1 LQQELE
7 NNLKVGLVKN
17 FDNIMVV
24 FKSVKY
30 KNFLS
35 SGNIFTEIK
44 LDQHPTTL
52 IVGSNGA
59 GKSTFLDAITFSLF
73 GKPFR
78 NINKP
83 QLVNSINEKD
93 CVVEIEFKIGK
104 INYKVVRGIKPN
116 TFEIYVDGSLL
127 NQDAKAKDYQD
138 YLEKVILKMNYKSFT
153 QIVILGSTN
162 FTPFM
167 QLSAADRRTVIE
179 DLLDIQIF
187 SSMNVIVKNKLHTLK
202 DEAAQLKIQID
213 NTKDKIDLHKKH
225 LDELKKNTKEIVDA
239 KKQEVVENKA
249 SLSSLETEATNKEV
263 EIDNL
268 VNETTDEDST
278 TKKFQKLNNLEAKIE
293 GNIQKLEKDIEFYS
307 VNSTCPT
314 CDQAIN
320 NKEEK
325 VHTCNSKITELNEGL
340 TKLKEE
346 SDAVLQRINTI
357 KAVQKQLKSLE
368 QDLVRINT
376 SRSQIRKYIAKLE
389 DEIAEIE
396 SKPAMSDEFKAQS
409 KTLLNALQSFN
420 DKRKEVSEQTQNYDI
435 VAQLLKDGGIKSKII
450 KQYVPVINKLVN
462 KYLAAMDFFVNFN
475 IDEEFKE
482 TIKSR
487 HRDDF
492 SYENFSEGEK
502 KRIDLALLFTWR
514 SVAKLKNSVNTNLL
528 IFDEVFDGSLDINGT
543 EEFMKLINMMNEGT
557 NIFVI
562 THKSDQMVDKFKYT
576 IRFGKVKNFSQVV
589 S

>member
-1 LQQELE
+1 M
-7 NNLKVGLVKN
+7 
-17 FDNIMVV
+17 IT
-24 FKSVKY
+24 FKSVRY

-35 SGNIFTEIK
+35 TGNVFTEIK
-44 LDQHPTTL
+44 LNENATTL
-52 IVGSNGA
+52 IVGENGA

-93 CVVEIEFKIGK
+93 CIVEVEFAIASKQYKI
-104 INYKVVRGIKPN
+104 IRGIKPN
-116 TFEIYVDGSLL
+116 VFEIYIDGELL
-127 NQDAKAKDYQD
+127 NQDAKSKDYQEQ
-138 YLEKVILKMNYKSFT
+138 LEKLILKMNYKSFT

-167 QLSAADRRTVIE
+167 QLSASDRRAVIE

-213 NTKDKIDLHKKH
+213 NTRDKIELHKKH

-239 KKQEVVENKA
+239 KKQEVKENTA
-249 SLSSLETEATNKEV
+249 SLSDLETEATTKET

-268 VNETTDEDST
+268 LLKVEDEDTT
-278 TKKFQKLNNLEAKIE
+278 TKKFNKLNQLEAKIE

-340 TKLKEE
+340 NKLKEE
-346 SDAVLQRINTI
+346 SDAVLHRINTI
-357 KAVQKQLKSLE
+357 KTTQKELKTFE

-376 SRSQIRKYIAKLE
+376 SRKQVRNYIAKLE
-389 DEIAEIE
+389 KEIAEIE

-409 KTLLNALQSFN
+409 KELLNALQSFN
-420 DKRKEVSEQTQNYDI
+420 EKRKEVSEQTQNYDI

-543 EEFMKLINMMNEGT
+543 EEFMKLIYMFAENT

-562 THKSDQMVDKFKYT
+562 THKTDQMVDKFKHT
-576 IRFGKVKNFSQVV
+576 IRFGKVKNF
-589 S
+589 

>member
-1 LQQELE
+1 VIL
-7 NNLKVGLVKN
+7 
-17 FDNIMVV
+17 
-24 FKSVKY
+24 FKTVRY

-35 SGNIFTEIK
+35 TGNLFTEIK
-44 LDQHPTTL
+44 LNENATTL
-52 IVGSNGA
+52 IVGENGA
-59 GKSTFLDAITFSLF
+59 GKSTFLDAVTFSLF

-93 CVVEIEFKIGK
+93 CQVEVEFTIGK
-104 INYKVVRGIKPN
+104 KEYKVVRGIKPN
-116 TFEIYVDGSLL
+116 VFEIYQDGTLL
-127 NQDAKAKDYQD
+127 NQDAKSKDYQEQ
-138 YLEKVILKMNYKSFT
+138 LEKNILKMNYKSFT

-167 QLSAADRRTVIE
+167 QLSASDRRAVIE

-187 SSMNVIVKNKLHTLK
+187 SAMNVVVKSKLHTLK

-213 NTKDKIDLHKKH
+213 NTKDKIELHKKH

-239 KKQEVVENKA
+239 KKQEVVDNTA
-249 SLSSLETEATNKEV
+249 SLSTLETEATSKEV
-263 EIDNL
+263 EIENL
-268 VNETTDEDST
+268 LTETADEESN
-278 TKKFQKLNNLEAKIE
+278 TKKFNKLNQLEAKIE
-293 GNIQKLEKDIEFYS
+293 GNIQKLANDIEFYS

-325 VHTCNSKITELNEGL
+325 VHTCNTKISELTDGL

-357 KAVQKQLKSLE
+357 KATQKQLKSLE

-376 SRSQIRKYIAKLE
+376 SRGQVRKYIKKLE
-389 DEIAEIE
+389 DEITEIE

-409 KTLLNALQSFN
+409 KTLLNDLQAFN
-420 DKRKEVSEQTQNYDI
+420 DKRKTVSEQTQHYDI

-462 KYLAAMDFFVNFN
+462 KYLAAMDFFVNFT

-543 EEFMKLINMMNEGT
+543 EEFMKLINMMNENT

-562 THKSDQMVDKFKYT
+562 THKTDQMVDKFKHT
-576 IRFGKVKNFSQVV
+576 IRFAKVKNFSQMVV
-589 S
+589 

>member
-1 LQQELE
+1 M
-7 NNLKVGLVKN
+7 
-17 FDNIMVV
+17 II
-24 FKSVKY
+24 FKQVRY

-35 SGNIFTEIK
+35 TGNVFTEIP
-44 LDQHPTTL
+44 LNENATTL
-52 IVGSNGA
+52 IVGENGA
-59 GKSTFLDAITFSLF
+59 GKSTFLDAITFALF

-93 CVVEIEFKIGK
+93 CIVEIEFSISKK
-104 INYKVVRGIKPN
+104 NYKIIRGIRPN
-116 TFEIYVDGSLL
+116 VFEIYVDGELL
-127 NQDAKAKDYQD
+127 NQDARAKDYQD
-138 YLEKVILKMNYKSFT
+138 QLEKLILKMNYKSFT

-167 QLSAADRRTVIE
+167 QLSAYDRRAVIE

-187 SSMNVIVKNKLHTLK
+187 SAMNVVVKSKLSNLK
-202 DEAAQLKIQID
+202 EEASKIKIQID
-213 NTKDKIDLHKKH
+213 NTKDKIELHKKH

-239 KKQEVVENKA
+239 KKLEVKENLEQLDTLKTESD
-249 SLSSLETEATNKEV
+249 SLNDG
-263 EIDNL
+263 IDKL
-268 VNETTDEDST
+268 LTDIQDEDLTS
-278 TKKFQKLNNLEAKIE
+278 KRFNKLNNLEAKIE

-307 VNSTCPT
+307 DHSTCPT

-325 VHTCNSKITELNEGL
+325 VHTCNTKITELNDGL
-340 TKLKEE
+340 KKLKEE
-346 SDAVLQRINTI
+346 SDAVLERINTI
-357 KAVQKQLKSLE
+357 KSTQKQITQLQ
-368 QDLVRINT
+368 QDLVRNT
-376 SRSQIRKYIAKLE
+376 TSSKQIRNYIKKLE
-389 DEIAEIE
+389 KEIEDIE

-409 KTLLNALQSFN
+409 KELLNALQAFN
-420 DKRKEVSEQTQNYDI
+420 EKRKEVSENTQNYDI

-450 KQYVPVINKLVN
+450 KQYVPIINKLVN

-543 EEFMKLINMMNEGT
+543 EEFMKLINMMNENT

-562 THKSDQMVDKFKYT
+562 THKTDQMVDKFKHT
-576 IRFGKVKNFSQVV
+576 IRFGKVKNFSQVI
-589 S
+589 

>member
-1 LQQELE
+1 MILFK
-7 NNLKVGLVKN
+7 KVR
-17 FDNIMVV
+17 
-24 FKSVKY
+24 Y

-35 SGNIFTEIK
+35 TGNFFTEIS
-44 LDQHPTTL
+44 LNTNATTL
-52 IVGSNGA
+52 IIGENGA
-59 GKSTFLDAITFSLF
+59 GKSTFLDAITFALF

-78 NINKP
+78 SVNKP

-93 CVVEIEFKIGK
+93 CVVEIEFNISSK
-104 INYKVVRGIKPN
+104 NYKIIRGIKPN
-116 TFEIYVDGSLL
+116 VFEIYCDGDLV
-127 NQDAKAKDYQD
+127 NQDAKSKDYQD
-138 YLEKVILKMNYKSFT
+138 QLEKLILKMNYKSFT

-167 QLSAADRRTVIE
+167 QLSAGDRRAVIE

-187 SSMNVIVKNKLHTLK
+187 SSMNAIVKSKMNAIKE
-202 DEAAQLKIQID
+202 DAAKLKIQID
-213 NTKDKIDLHKKH
+213 STKEKIELHKKH
-225 LDELKKNTKEIVDA
+225 LDELKKNTKEIVSA
-239 KKQEVVENKA
+239 KKQEVVDN
-249 SLSSLETEATNKEV
+249 SSNLLQLINEGEEV
-263 EIDNL
+263 NTKIDNL
-268 VNETTDEDST
+268 LLEIQDEEFTNKRFS
-278 TKKFQKLNNLEAKIE
+278 KLNNLEAKIE

-340 TKLKEE
+340 NKLKEE

-357 KAVQKQLKSLE
+357 KTTQKELKSLE
-368 QDLVRINT
+368 QDIVRINT
-376 SRSQIRKYIAKLE
+376 SCSQIRKYVAKLE
-389 DEIAEIE
+389 KEIE
-396 SKPAMSDEFKAQS
+396 EIENKPAMSDEFKAQS
-409 KTLLNALQSFN
+409 KTLLNDLQSFN
-420 DKRKEVSEQTQNYDI
+420 ERRKQAVELTQQYDI

-450 KQYVPVINKLVN
+450 KQYIPVINKLVN
-462 KYLAAMDFFVNFN
+462 KYLASMDFFVNFN

-482 TIKSR
+482 SIKSR

-514 SVAKLKNSVNTNLL
+514 AVAKLKNSANTNLL
-528 IFDEVFDGSLDINGT
+528 IFDEVFDGSLDANGT
-543 EEFMKLINMMNEGT
+543 EEFLKLINMFNDGT

-562 THKSDQMVDKFKYT
+562 SHKGDVLADKFKHT
-576 IRFGKVKNFSQVV
+576 IKFEKIKNFSQMVL
-589 S
+589 

>member
-1 LQQELE
+1 VIFFS
-7 NNLKVGLVKN
+7 KVR
-17 FDNIMVV
+17 
-24 FKSVKY
+24 Y

-35 SGNIFTEIK
+35 TGNIFTEID
-44 LDQHPTTL
+44 LGAHPTTL
-52 IVGSNGA
+52 IVGENGA
-59 GKSTFLDAITFSLF
+59 GKSTFLDAITFALF

-213 NTKDKIDLHKKH
+213 NTKDKIELHKKH

-249 SLSSLETEATNKEV
+249 SLSLLETEATTKEV
-263 EIDNL
+263 EIDTI
-268 VNETTDEDST
+268 VNETADEDNT
-278 TKKFQKLNNLEAKIE
+278 TRKFNKLNQLEAKIE

-320 NKEEK
+320 NKDEK
-325 VHTCNSKITELNEGL
+325 VHTCNSKITELTEGL

-389 DEIAEIE
+389 TEIAEIE

-409 KTLLNALQSFN
+409 KTLLNALQAFN

-562 THKSDQMVDKFKYT
+562 THKSDQMVDKFKHT
-576 IRFGKVKNFSQVV
+576 IRFGKVKNFSQMV
-589 S
+589 

>member
-1 LQQELE
+1 ML
-7 NNLKVGLVKN
+7 
-17 FDNIMVV
+17 
-24 FKSVKY
+24 
-30 KNFLS
+30 
-35 SGNIFTEIK
+35 
-44 LDQHPTTL
+44 
-52 IVGSNGA
+52 
-59 GKSTFLDAITFSLF
+59 
-73 GKPFR
+73 
-78 NINKP
+78 
-83 QLVNSINEKD
+83 
-93 CVVEIEFKIGK
+93 
-104 INYKVVRGIKPN
+104 
-116 TFEIYVDGSLL
+116 FEIYVDGSLL

-213 NTKDKIDLHKKH
+213 NTKDKIELHKKH
-225 LDELKKNTKEIVDA
+225 LDELKKNTKEIIDA

-249 SLSSLETEATNKEV
+249 SLSSLETEATTKEV
-263 EIDNL
+263 EIDTI
-268 VNETTDEDST
+268 VNETADEDNT
-278 TKKFQKLNNLEAKIE
+278 TRKFNKLNQLEAKIE

-320 NKEEK
+320 NKDEK
-325 VHTCNSKITELNEGL
+325 VHTCNSKITELTEGL

-389 DEIAEIE
+389 TEIAEIE

-409 KTLLNALQSFN
+409 KTLLNALQAFN
-420 DKRKEVSEQTQNYDI
+420 DKRKEQ
-435 VAQLLKDGGIKSKII
+435 
-450 KQYVPVINKLVN
+450 
-462 KYLAAMDFFVNFN
+462 
-475 IDEEFKE
+475 
-482 TIKSR
+482 
-487 HRDDF
+487 
-492 SYENFSEGEK
+492 
-502 KRIDLALLFTWR
+502 
-514 SVAKLKNSVNTNLL
+514 
-528 IFDEVFDGSLDINGT
+528 
-543 EEFMKLINMMNEGT
+543 
-557 NIFVI
+557 
-562 THKSDQMVDKFKYT
+562 
-576 IRFGKVKNFSQVV
+576 
-589 S
+589 

>member
-1 LQQELE
+1 MIL
-7 NNLKVGLVKN
+7 
-17 FDNIMVV
+17 
-24 FKSVKY
+24 FKTVRY

-35 SGNIFTEIK
+35 TGNLFTEIK
-44 LDQHPTTL
+44 LDQNSTTL
-52 IVGSNGA
+52 IVGENGA

-93 CVVEIEFKIGK
+93 CVVEVEFSIGK
-104 INYKVVRGIKPN
+104 KEYKVIRGIKPSI
-116 TFEIYVDGSLL
+116 FEIYQDSVLV
-127 NQDAKAKDYQD
+127 NQDAKSKDYQEH
-138 YLEKVILKMNYKSFT
+138 LEKTILKMNYKSFT

-167 QLSAADRRTVIE
+167 QLSASDRRAVIE

-187 SSMNVIVKNKLHTLK
+187 SAMNVIVKSKLHTLK
-202 DEAAQLKIQID
+202 DESAQLKIQID
-213 NTKDKIDLHKKH
+213 NTKDKIELHKKH
-225 LDELKKNTKEIVDA
+225 LEELKKNTKEILDA
-239 KKQEVVENKA
+239 KKLEVKQNHDSLNELVEEGA
-249 SLSSLETEATNKEV
+249 V
-263 EIDNL
+263 HQFQIDEL
-268 VNETTDEDST
+268 LKQVTDEDT
-278 TKKFQKLNNLEAKIE
+278 NTKRFQKLNTLEAKIE

-325 VHTCNSKITELNEGL
+325 VTTCNHKITELTEGL
-340 TKLKEE
+340 SKLKEE
-346 SDAVLQRINTI
+346 SDAVLHRINTI
-357 KAVQKQLKSLE
+357 KATQKQLNTLE

-376 SRSQIRKYIAKLE
+376 SRDQVRKYIKKLE
-389 DEIAEIE
+389 DEITEIE
-396 SKPAMSDEFKAQS
+396 NKPAMSDEFKAQS
-409 KTLLNALQSFN
+409 KELLNALQTFN
-420 DKRKEVSEQTQNYDI
+420 DKRKNVSEQTQHYDI

-462 KYLAAMDFFVNFN
+462 KYLTAMDFFVNFT

-543 EEFMKLINMMNEGT
+543 EEFMKLINMFVDNT

-562 THKSDQMVDKFKYT
+562 THKTDQMVDKFKNV
-576 IRFGKVKNFSQVV
+576 IKFSKVKNFSQMVN
-589 S
+589 

>member
-1 LQQELE
+1 MIFFS
-7 NNLKVGLVKN
+7 KVR
-17 FDNIMVV
+17 
-24 FKSVKY
+24 Y

-35 SGNIFTEIK
+35 TGNVFTEID
-44 LDQHPTTL
+44 LGEHATTL
-52 IVGSNGA
+52 IIGENGA
-59 GKSTFLDAITFSLF
+59 GKSTFLDAITFALF

-116 TFEIYVDGSLL
+116 VFEIYVNGDLL

-187 SSMNVIVKNKLHTLK
+187 SSMNVIVKNKLHGLK

-213 NTKDKIDLHKKH
+213 NTKDKIELHKKH

-249 SLSSLETEATNKEV
+249 SLSSLENDATTKETEIESLFT
-263 EIDNL
+263 
-268 VNETTDEDST
+268 ETADEDVTS
-278 TKKFQKLNNLEAKIE
+278 KRFQKLNNLEAKIE

-320 NKEEK
+320 NKDEK
-325 VHTCNSKITELNEGL
+325 VHTCNSKITELTEGL

-346 SDAVLQRINTI
+346 SDAVLRRINNI
-357 KAVQKQLKSLE
+357 KATQKQLQTLE

-376 SRSQIRKYIAKLE
+376 SRSQIRKYVKKLE

-396 SKPAMSDEFKAQS
+396 NKPAMSDEFKAQS
-409 KTLLNALQSFN
+409 KTLLNALQGFN

-543 EEFMKLINMMNEGT
+543 EEFMKLIYMMNDDA

-562 THKSDQMVDKFKYT
+562 THKTDQMVDKFKHT
-576 IRFGKVKNFSQVV
+576 IRFAKVKNFSQVV
-589 S
+589 

>member
-1 LQQELE
+1 VIFF
-7 NNLKVGLVKN
+7 NAVR
-17 FDNIMVV
+17 
-24 FKSVKY
+24 Y

-35 SGNIFTEIK
+35 SGNIFTEIN
-44 LDQHPTTL
+44 LGAHPTTL
-52 IVGSNGA
+52 IVGENGA
-59 GKSTFLDAITFSLF
+59 GKSTFLDAITFALF

-93 CVVEIEFKIGK
+93 CVVEIEFVIGK
-104 INYKVVRGIKPN
+104 IKYKVVRGIKPN
-116 TFEIYVDGSLL
+116 LFEIYLNDDLL
-127 NQDAKAKDYQD
+127 NQDAKSKDYQE

-187 SSMNVIVKNKLHTLK
+187 SAMNVVVKNKMHALK

-213 NTKDKIDLHKKH
+213 NTKDKIELHKKH
-225 LDELKKNTKEIVDA
+225 LDELKKNTKEILDA
-239 KKQEVVENKA
+239 KKQEAVENRA
-249 SLSSLETEATNKEV
+249 SLSSLETEATQKEKQ
-263 EIDNL
+263 IDDL
-268 VNETTDEDST
+268 IFLTSDEEFT
-278 TKKFQKLNNLEAKIE
+278 TKRFNKLNNLEAKIE

-325 VHTCNSKITELNEGL
+325 VHSCNSKISELTEGL
-340 TKLKEE
+340 NKLKEE

-357 KAVQKQLKSLE
+357 KTTQKELKSFE

-376 SRSQIRKYIAKLE
+376 SRSQIRKYIKKLE
-389 DEIAEIE
+389 DEITEIE

-409 KTLLNALQSFN
+409 KELLNALQGFN
-420 DKRKEVSEQTQNYDI
+420 EKRKTVSEQTQNYDI

-450 KQYVPVINKLVN
+450 KQYVPIINKLVN

-562 THKSDQMVDKFKYT
+562 THKSDQMVDKFKHT
-576 IRFGKVKNFSQVV
+576 IRFGKIKNFSQMVN
-589 S
+589 

>member
-1 LQQELE
+1 VILFS
-7 NNLKVGLVKN
+7 KVR
-17 FDNIMVV
+17 
-24 FKSVKY
+24 Y

-35 SGNIFTEIK
+35 TGNLFTEID
-44 LDQHPTTL
+44 LGEHSTTL
-52 IVGSNGA
+52 IVGENGA
-59 GKSTFLDAITFSLF
+59 GKSTFLDAITFALF

-93 CVVEIEFKIGK
+93 CVVEIEFVIGK
-104 INYKVVRGIKPN
+104 TNYKVVRGIKPN
-116 TFEIYVDGSLL
+116 IFEIYVDGSLL

-187 SSMNVIVKNKLHTLK
+187 SSMNVIVKSKIHTLK

-213 NTKDKIDLHKKH
+213 NTKDKIELHKKH
-225 LDELKKNTKEIVDA
+225 LDELKKNSKELVDA

-249 SLSSLETEATNKEV
+249 SLSQLENDATSKEV

-268 VNETTDEDST
+268 VNETSDEDNT

-325 VHTCNSKITELNEGL
+325 VHTCNNKITELTEGL

-376 SRSQIRKYIAKLE
+376 SRSQMRKYVKKLE

-396 SKPAMSDEFKAQS
+396 NKPAMSDEFKAQS
-409 KTLLNALQSFN
+409 KQLLNALQAFN
-420 DKRKEVSEQTQNYDI
+420 DKRKDVSEQLQNYDI

-450 KQYVPVINKLVN
+450 KQYIPVINKLVN

-562 THKSDQMVDKFKYT
+562 THKSDQMVDKFKHT
-576 IRFGKVKNFSQVV
+576 IRFGKVKNFSQMV
-589 S
+589 

>member
-1 LQQELE
+1 M
-7 NNLKVGLVKN
+7 
-17 FDNIMVV
+17 IT
-24 FKSVKY
+24 FKSVRY

-35 SGNIFTEIK
+35 TGNVFTEIK
-44 LDQHPTTL
+44 LNENATTL
-52 IVGSNGA
+52 IVGENGA

-83 QLVNSINEKD
+83 QLVNSINAKD
-93 CVVEIEFKIGK
+93 CVVEVEFAIASKQYKI
-104 INYKVVRGIKPN
+104 IRGIKPN
-116 TFEIYVDGSLL
+116 VFEIYIDGELL
-127 NQDAKAKDYQD
+127 NQDAKSKDYQEQ
-138 YLEKVILKMNYKSFT
+138 LEKLILKMNYKSFT

-167 QLSAADRRTVIE
+167 QLSASDRRAVIE

-187 SSMNVIVKNKLHTLK
+187 SSMNVIVKNKIHTLK

-213 NTKDKIDLHKKH
+213 NTRDKIELHKKH
-225 LDELKKNTKEIVDA
+225 LDELKKNTKEIIDA
-239 KKQEVVENKA
+239 KKQEVIENTA
-249 SLSSLETEATNKEV
+249 SLSDLETEATTKET

-268 VNETTDEDST
+268 LLKVEDEDTT
-278 TKKFQKLNNLEAKIE
+278 TKKFNKLNQLEAKIE

-320 NKEEK
+320 NKDEK
-325 VHTCNSKITELNEGL
+325 VHTCNSKITELTEGL

-346 SDAVLQRINTI
+346 SDAILQRINNI
-357 KAVQKQLKSLE
+357 KATQKQLKSLE

-376 SRSQIRKYIAKLE
+376 SRMQVRKYVKKLE
-389 DEIAEIE
+389 DEITEIE
-396 SKPAMSDEFKAQS
+396 NKPAMSDEFKAQS
-409 KTLLNALQSFN
+409 KTLLNALQAFN
-420 DKRKEVSEQTQNYDI
+420 EKRKEVSEQTQNYDI

-450 KQYVPVINKLVN
+450 KQYVPIINKLVN

-557 NIFVI
+557 NVFVI
-562 THKSDQMVDKFKYT
+562 THKSDQMVDKFKHT
-576 IRFGKVKNFSQVV
+576 IRFGKVKNFSQMVN
-589 S
+589 

>member
-1 LQQELE
+1 VIFFS
-7 NNLKVGLVKN
+7 KVR
-17 FDNIMVV
+17 
-24 FKSVKY
+24 Y

-35 SGNIFTEIK
+35 TGNIFTEIN
-44 LDQHPTTL
+44 LGEHSTTL
-52 IVGSNGA
+52 IVGENGA

-93 CVVEIEFKIGK
+93 CIVEIEFTIGK

-116 TFEIYVDGSLL
+116 TFEIYVDGDLL
-127 NQDAKAKDYQD
+127 NQDAKSKDYQD

-202 DEAAQLKIQID
+202 DEATQLKIQID

-239 KKQEVVENKA
+239 KKQEIEENRTSLHQLQVEG
-249 SLSSLETEATNKEV
+249 SQKEKQ
-263 EIDNL
+263 IDDL
-268 VNETTDEDST
+268 VFQVSDEEFT
-278 TKKFQKLNNLEAKIE
+278 TKRFNKLNNLEAKIE

-325 VHTCNSKITELNEGL
+325 VHTCNSKITELSKGL
-340 TKLKEE
+340 KKLKEE
-346 SDAVLQRINTI
+346 NDAVLQRINTI
-357 KAVQKQLKSLE
+357 KATQKELKTFE

-376 SRSQIRKYIAKLE
+376 SRSQIGKYIKKLA
-389 DEIAEIE
+389 DEITEIE
-396 SKPAMSDEFKAQS
+396 NKPAMSDEFKAQS
-409 KTLLNALQSFN
+409 KELLNALQTFN
-420 DKRKEVSEQTQNYDI
+420 EKRKTVSEQTQHYDI

-562 THKSDQMVDKFKYT
+562 THKSDQMVDKFKHT
-576 IRFGKVKNFSQVV
+576 IRFGKVKNFSQMV
-589 S
+589 

>member
-1 LQQELE
+1 M
-7 NNLKVGLVKN
+7 
-17 FDNIMVV
+17 IT
-24 FKSVKY
+24 FKSVRY

-35 SGNIFTEIK
+35 TGNVFTEIK
-44 LDQHPTTL
+44 LNENATTL
-52 IVGSNGA
+52 IVGENGA

-93 CVVEIEFKIGK
+93 CIVEVEFAIASKQYKI
-104 INYKVVRGIKPN
+104 IRGIKPN
-116 TFEIYVDGSLL
+116 VFEIYIDGELL
-127 NQDAKAKDYQD
+127 NQDAKSKDYQEQ
-138 YLEKVILKMNYKSFT
+138 LEKLILKMNYKSFT

-167 QLSAADRRTVIE
+167 QLSASDRRAVIE

-213 NTKDKIDLHKKH
+213 NTRDKIELHKKH

-239 KKQEVVENKA
+239 KKQEVNENTA
-249 SLSSLETEATNKEV
+249 SLSDLETEATTKET

-268 VNETTDEDST
+268 LLKVEDEDTT
-278 TKKFQKLNNLEAKIE
+278 TKKFNKLNQLEAKIE

-340 TKLKEE
+340 NKLKEE
-346 SDAVLQRINTI
+346 SDAVLHRINTI
-357 KAVQKQLKSLE
+357 KTTQKELKTFE

-376 SRSQIRKYIAKLE
+376 SRKQVRNYIAKLE
-389 DEIAEIE
+389 KEIAEIE

-409 KTLLNALQSFN
+409 KELLNALQSFN
-420 DKRKEVSEQTQNYDI
+420 EKRKEVSEQTQNYDI

-562 THKSDQMVDKFKYT
+562 THKSDQMVDKFKHT
-576 IRFGKVKNFSQVV
+576 IRFGKVKNFSQMV
-589 S
+589 

>member
-1 LQQELE
+1 MILF
-7 NNLKVGLVKN
+7 NAVR
-17 FDNIMVV
+17 
-24 FKSVKY
+24 Y

-35 SGNIFTEIK
+35 TGNVFTDINLSE
-44 LDQHPTTL
+44 HSTTL
-52 IVGSNGA
+52 IVGENGA
-59 GKSTFLDAITFSLF
+59 GKSTFLDAITFALF

-83 QLVNSINEKD
+83 QLVNSVNEKD
-93 CVVEIEFKIGK
+93 CVVQVEFNIGK
-104 INYKVVRGIKPN
+104 KQYKIVRGIKPN
-116 TFEIYVDGSLL
+116 VFEIYVDGDLL
-127 NQDAKAKDYQD
+127 NQDAKSKDYQD

-167 QLSAADRRTVIE
+167 QLSAADRRAVIE

-187 SSMNVIVKNKLHTLK
+187 SSMNVVVKNKLHTLK

-213 NTKDKIDLHKKH
+213 NTKDKIELHKKH
-225 LDELKKNTKEIVDA
+225 LDELKKNTKELVDA
-239 KKQEVVENKA
+239 KKQEIIENTA
-249 SLSSLETEATNKEV
+249 SLSELETSATDKEV

-268 VNETTDEDST
+268 LNETTDEDTT
-278 TKKFQKLNNLEAKIE
+278 TKRFQKLNNLEAKIE

-325 VHTCNSKITELNEGL
+325 VHTCNSKITELNQGL

-357 KAVQKQLKSLE
+357 KATQKQLKSLE

-376 SRSQIRKYIAKLE
+376 SRSQVRKYIKKLE

-409 KTLLNALQSFN
+409 KQLLNALQAFN
-420 DKRKEVSEQTQNYDI
+420 EKRKEVSEQTQNYDI

-562 THKSDQMVDKFKYT
+562 THKSDQMVDKFKHT
-576 IRFGKVKNFSQVV
+576 IRFGKIKNFSQMVN
-589 S
+589 

>member
-1 LQQELE
+1 VIFFS
-7 NNLKVGLVKN
+7 KVR
-17 FDNIMVV
+17 
-24 FKSVKY
+24 Y

-35 SGNIFTEIK
+35 TGNIFTEID
-44 LDQHPTTL
+44 LGEHPTTL
-52 IVGSNGA
+52 IVGENGA
-59 GKSTFLDAITFSLF
+59 GKSTFLDAITFALF

-116 TFEIYVDGSLL
+116 TFEIYVDGALL
-127 NQDAKAKDYQD
+127 NQDAKAKDYQE

-239 KKQEVVENKA
+239 KKQEVVENTA
-249 SLSSLETEATNKEV
+249 SLSLLETEATTKEV
-263 EIDNL
+263 EIENL
-268 VNETTDEDST
+268 LTETSDEEFT
-278 TKKFQKLNNLEAKIE
+278 TKRFQKLNNLEAKIE

-320 NKEEK
+320 NKDEK
-325 VHTCNSKITELNEGL
+325 VHTCTSKISELTEGL

-346 SDAVLQRINTI
+346 SDAVLRRINNI
-357 KAVQKQLKSLE
+357 KTTQKQLKSLE

-376 SRSQIRKYIAKLE
+376 SRSQIRKYVKKLE

-409 KTLLNALQSFN
+409 KQLLNALQAFN

-557 NIFVI
+557 NVFVI
-562 THKSDQMVDKFKYT
+562 THKSDQMVDKFKHT
-576 IRFGKVKNFSQVV
+576 IRFGKVKNFSQMVN
-589 S
+589 

>member
-1 LQQELE
+1 M
-7 NNLKVGLVKN
+7 
-17 FDNIMVV
+17 II
-24 FKSVKY
+24 FKSVRY

-35 SGNIFTEIK
+35 TGNVFTEIP
-44 LDQHPTTL
+44 LNENATTL
-52 IVGSNGA
+52 IVGENGA
-59 GKSTFLDAITFSLF
+59 GKSTFLDAITFGLF

-93 CVVEIEFKIGK
+93 CVVEIEFNIAKK
-104 INYKVVRGIKPN
+104 NYKIIRGIKPN
-116 TFEIYVDGSLL
+116 LFEIHCDGELL

-138 YLEKVILKMNYKSFT
+138 HLEKLILKMNYKSFT

-167 QLSAADRRTVIE
+167 QLSAADRRAVIE

-187 SSMNVIVKNKLHTLK
+187 SAMNVIVKTKSNSLK
-202 DEAAQLKIQID
+202 EEASRLKIQID
-213 NTKDKIDLHKKH
+213 AVKGKIDLHKKH
-225 LDELKKNTKEIVDA
+225 LDELKKNTKEIVEA
-239 KKQEVVENKA
+239 KKQEIVENKTTFSA
-249 SLSSLETEATNKEV
+249 LETEAKQKEKQIDDLIFQTSDEEFTNKRF
-263 EIDNL
+263 
-268 VNETTDEDST
+268 S
-278 TKKFQKLNNLEAKIE
+278 KLNNLEAKIE

-325 VHTCNSKITELNEGL
+325 VHTCNSKITELTEGL
-340 TKLKEE
+340 NKLKEE

-357 KAVQKQLKSLE
+357 KTTQKELKSLE

-376 SRSQIRKYIAKLE
+376 SCSQIRKYVAKLE
-389 DEIAEIE
+389 KEIE
-396 SKPAMSDEFKAQS
+396 EIENKPAMSEEFKAQS
-409 KTLLNALQSFN
+409 KELLNALQSFN
-420 DKRKEVSEQTQNYDI
+420 EKRKEVSEQTQHYDI

-543 EEFMKLINMMNEGT
+543 EEFMKLINMLNENT

-562 THKSDQMVDKFKYT
+562 THKTDQMVDKFKHT

-589 S
+589 I

>member
-1 LQQELE
+1 
-7 NNLKVGLVKN
+7 V
-17 FDNIMVV
+17 II
-24 FKSVKY
+24 FKSVRY

-35 SGNIFTEIK
+35 TGNVFTEIK
-44 LDQHPTTL
+44 LNENATTL
-52 IVGSNGA
+52 IVGENGA

-93 CVVEIEFKIGK
+93 CVVEVEFSIASKRYKI
-104 INYKVVRGIKPN
+104 IRGIKPN
-116 TFEIYVDGSLL
+116 IFEIYVDGELL
-127 NQDAKAKDYQD
+127 NQDAKSKDYQEQ
-138 YLEKVILKMNYKSFT
+138 LEKLILKMNYKSFT

-167 QLSAADRRTVIE
+167 QLSAADRRAVIE

-187 SSMNVIVKNKLHTLK
+187 SSMNVIVKNKLHALK
-202 DEAAQLKIQID
+202 DNASQLKIQID
-213 NTKDKIDLHKKH
+213 NTRDKIELHKKH

-239 KKQEVVENKA
+239 KKQEVTENTA
-249 SLSSLETEATNKEV
+249 SLSELETEATTKET

-268 VNETTDEDST
+268 LLKVEDEDTT
-278 TKKFQKLNNLEAKIE
+278 TKKFNKLNQLEAKIE

-340 TKLKEE
+340 NKLKEE
-346 SDAVLQRINTI
+346 SDAVLHRINTI
-357 KAVQKQLKSLE
+357 KTTQKELKTFE

-376 SRSQIRKYIAKLE
+376 SRKQVRNYIAKLE
-389 DEIAEIE
+389 KEIAEIE

-409 KTLLNALQSFN
+409 KELLNALQSFN
-420 DKRKEVSEQTQNYDI
+420 EKRKEVSEQTQNYDI

-543 EEFMKLINMMNEGT
+543 EEFMKLINMMNDNT

-562 THKSDQMVDKFKYT
+562 THKSDQMVDKFKHT
-576 IRFGKVKNFSQVV
+576 IRFGKVKNFSQVI
-589 S
+589 